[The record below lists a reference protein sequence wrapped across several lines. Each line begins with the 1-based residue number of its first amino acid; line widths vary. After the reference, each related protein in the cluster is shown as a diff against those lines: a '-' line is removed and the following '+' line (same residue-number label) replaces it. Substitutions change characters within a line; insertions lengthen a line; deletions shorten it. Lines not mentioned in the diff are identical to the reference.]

1 MIKLYKVEKWLAVAE
16 LELLSIRLK
25 ALHYTILP
33 PGQVEKG
40 EDFIQH
46 MIVVSGGYSEY
57 I

>member
-16 LELLSIRLK
+16 LELMSTRLK
-25 ALHYTILP
+25 ELHYNILP

-46 MIVVSGGYSEY
+46 MIVVTGG
-57 I
+57 